1 MPLNLP
7 IDKIS
12 QKIQAGCLY
21 IVATPIGNRNDIT
34 LRALYILAKA
44 DWVVAEDTRATSSL
58 LFHFGIKNKLISCH
72 EHNETK
78 RTPVLISHLKAGK
91 TIAMV
96 SNAGTPAISDPGY
109 RLVQSAVAE
118 GITVI
123 PIPGACAA
131 VAALSASGLPTDS
144 FIFVGFLS
152 KKASKQTRQLQKIA
166 SCPQTLI
173 FYESPRRL
181 LTLINT
187 LMIILGDRQGVL
199 TRELTKIYEEFL
211 RGRLSQI
218 HHQLQQRVEIKGEC
232 TLLVHGAVKTD
243 KILAKDISSEIK
255 QALSSGGIPLSELSK
270 KIAKK
275 YGLPKKEVYQT
286 ALKLKNNK
294 SSRI

>member
-12 QKIQAGCLY
+12 QKIQTGCLY

-34 LRALYILAKA
+34 LRAIYILTKA
-44 DWVVAEDTRATSSL
+44 DWVAAEDTRSTNSL
-58 LFHFGIKNKLISCH
+58 LSHFGIKNKLISCH
-72 EHNETK
+72 EFNEIK
-78 RTPVLISHLKAGK
+78 RTSQLISHLKAGK
-91 TIAMV
+91 TVAMV

-152 KKASKQTRQLQKIA
+152 KKASKQTRQLEKLA

-181 LTLINT
+181 LALINT
-187 LMIILGDRQGVL
+187 LMIILGDRQAVL
-199 TRELTKIYEEFL
+199 TRELTKIHEEFL

-218 HHQLQQRVEIKGEC
+218 HHQLQERREIKGEC

-243 KILAKDISSEIK
+243 KVLVEDISSEIK
-255 QALSSGGIPLSELSK
+255 QALLSGKIPLSELSK

-275 YGLPKKEVYQT
+275 YGLPKNKVYQA
-286 ALKLKNNK
+286 ALKVKNN
-294 SSRI
+294 

>member
-12 QKIQAGCLY
+12 QKIQTGCLY
-21 IVATPIGNRNDIT
+21 IVATSIGNRNDIT

-44 DWVVAEDTRATSSL
+44 DWVAAEDTRATSSL
-58 LFHFGIKNKLISCH
+58 LSYFGIKNKLISYH

-78 RTPVLISHLKAGK
+78 RTPDLINHLKAGK

-109 RLVQSAVAE
+109 RLVQSAVSE

-131 VAALSASGLPTDS
+131 VAALSASGLPTNS

-152 KKASKQTRQLQKIA
+152 KKESKQTRQLQKIA

-181 LTLINT
+181 LPLINT
-187 LMIILGDRQGVL
+187 LINILGDRQAVL

-232 TLLVHGAVKTD
+232 TLLVHGAVKAD

-255 QALSSGGIPLSELSK
+255 QALSSGEIPLSELSK

-275 YGLPKKEVYQT
+275 YGLSKKKVYQA
-286 ALKLKNNK
+286 ALKVKNNQ
-294 SSRI
+294 SSRL

>member
-34 LRALYILAKA
+34 LRAIYILAKA
-44 DWVVAEDTRATSSL
+44 DWVVAEDTRITSSL
-58 LFHFGIKNKLISCH
+58 LSHFGIKNKLISCH
-72 EHNETK
+72 EHNEIK
-78 RTPVLISHLKAGK
+78 RTPYLISHLKAGK

-144 FIFVGFLS
+144 FIFAGFLS
-152 KKASKQTRQLQKIA
+152 KKASKQTGQLQKLA

-187 LMIILGDRQGVL
+187 LIKILGDRQAVL

-232 TLLVHGAVKTD
+232 TLLVHGAVKAD

-255 QALSSGGIPLSELSK
+255 QALSSGEIPLSELSK

-275 YGLPKKEVYQT
+275 YGLPKKEVYQA
-286 ALKLKNNK
+286 ALKVKNNK
-294 SSRI
+294 SSRL